1 MTVTALTHDITS
13 RTSAGLVLAVAS
25 ATSFGL
31 SGVLARGLL
40 DTGWSAGATVALRIA
55 IAAAVLVV
63 PGALALRGRWHL
75 VRDNASLIAVYG
87 VAAVAGAQL
96 CYFYAV
102 TYMQVSVA
110 LLLEYTAPVAV
121 VVWLWLRHGHRPS
134 PLTLLGAGIAAAG
147 LVLVLDVVSGAE
159 LSAVGV
165 LWALGAMVGAATY
178 FVISAD
184 EDNGLPG
191 ISLAAGGLLVGG
203 LVLVVA
209 GASGILP
216 FEASTADAVY
226 DGRTVAWWIP
236 VVALGLVTAAFSYVT
251 GIAAAVLV
259 VPGALAVRGRWH
271 LVRTNAGLVTVY
283 GVAAVAGAQLCYFYA
298 VTYMQVSVAL
308 LLEYT
313 APVAVVVWLWLRHGH
328 RPSGLT
334 LLGAAIAAGGL
345 VLVLDVV
352 SGAEL
357 SAVGVL
363 WALGAMVG
371 AATYFV
377 ISADEDNGLPG
388 ITLAAGGLLVGGVVL
403 LVAGATGL
411 LPFHASTADAVYD
424 GRAVAW
430 WIPVVAL
437 GLVTAAFSYVTGIAA
452 GRRLGSRL
460 ASFVAL
466 GEVLA
471 AVTWAWLLLGE
482 LPRPVQLAGG
492 LLVLAG
498 VVVVKLGES
507 RAPLLVEP
515 LPDSEHDPERDPEL
529 SGRPAA

>member
-1 MTVTALTHDITS
+1 MTHDTRSS
-13 RTSAGLVLAVAS
+13 RTAAGLLFAVVS
-25 ATSFGL
+25 ATSFGM

-40 DTGWSAGATVALRIA
+40 DTGWSAGATVALRVA

-75 VRDNASLIAVYG
+75 VRDNAGLIV
-87 VAAVAGAQL
+87 
-96 CYFYAV
+96 
-102 TYMQVSVA
+102 
-110 LLLEYTAPVAV
+110 
-121 VVWLWLRHGHRPS
+121 
-134 PLTLLGAGIAAAG
+134 
-147 LVLVLDVVSGAE
+147 
-159 LSAVGV
+159 
-165 LWALGAMVGAATY
+165 
-178 FVISAD
+178 
-184 EDNGLPG
+184 
-191 ISLAAGGLLVGG
+191 
-203 LVLVVA
+203 
-209 GASGILP
+209 
-216 FEASTADAVY
+216 
-226 DGRTVAWWIP
+226 
-236 VVALGLVTAAFSYVT
+236 
-251 GIAAAVLV
+251 
-259 VPGALAVRGRWH
+259 
-271 LVRTNAGLVTVY
+271 VY

-334 LLGAAIAAGGL
+334 LLGAAIAATGL

-357 SAVGVL
+357 STAGVL

-388 ITLAAGGLLVGGVVL
+388 ITLAAGGLLVGATVL
-403 LVAGATGL
+403 VVAGLVGV
-411 LPFHASTADAVYD
+411 LPFDASTADAVYD
-424 GRAVAW
+424 GREVVW
-430 WIPVVAL
+430 WLPVVAL
-437 GLVTAAFSYVTGIAA
+437 GLVTAALAYVTGIAA

-471 AVTWAWLLLGE
+471 AVVFAWLVLGE
-482 LPRPVQLAGG
+482 LPRAIQMAGG

-498 VVVVKLGES
+498 VVVVKLGEGRS
-507 RAPLLVEP
+507 PLMVEP
-515 LPDSEHDPERDPEL
+515 VPEREV